1 MNQPHTI
8 KKICNALTNQGYP
21 ELAKRI
27 AYFAS
32 DEDLEE
38 GDVPVTPESTLGFW
52 EPFKAVDSEGR
63 LGLTCSSEGWLCGSW
78 DFSDARGATLWFL
91 DSQRVMFAA
100 TGTDGKFIRI
110 ASAEDTG
117 SREVLSNKDGRG
129 RFVFLA
135 SEILR
140 QLKNSQSRQHAARY
154 CQNQRHRR
162 ARKSERKCVLAVLN
176 VRGLSFY
183 KLAGLL

>member
-21 ELAKRI
+21 ELAQRI

-52 EPFKAVDSEGR
+52 ELFKAVDSEGR

-117 SREVLSNKDGRG
+117 SREI
-129 RFVFLA
+129 LA
-135 SEILR
+135 KTMVEAGLFSWR
-140 QLKNSQSRQHAARY
+140 PKSPVSKNSQLGNMSPDI
-154 CQNQRHRR
+154 
-162 ARKSERKCVLAVLN
+162 
-176 VRGLSFY
+176 
-183 KLAGLL
+183 AGVAT